1 LLNKLIS
8 LIPEHETYVG
18 VFGGAG
24 SLLLNKPPSKV
35 EVFNDIDGDL
45 INLFLVVRDRPK
57 EFVEKFRF
65 LLYSRELNKR
75 WTKEFNFKDSVE
87 RAIRFYYVMCSC
99 FSGRFGSGWSSKR
112 YVNQPKR
119 FFDSLENIKLIAKRL
134 KEVHIDN
141 LDFRKCIRN
150 WDSQQTFF
158 FLDSPYFGKHLYRYD
173 FTLKDHLDLRRILG
187 KVRGKWLLTYNDN
200 AKVRGLYK
208 GFFIQRAIMWK
219 SASLI
224 KFCPRK
230 KFANLIIANYPP
242 KKVK

>member
-8 LIPEHETYVG
+8 LIPEHETYVE

-87 RAIRFYYVMCSC
+87 RAIRFREYVKLC
-99 FSGRFGSGWSSKR
+99 
-112 YVNQPKR
+112 YHIV
-119 FFDSLENIKLIAKRL
+119 LE
-134 KEVHIDN
+134 
-141 LDFRKCIRN
+141 
-150 WDSQQTFF
+150 
-158 FLDSPYFGKHLYRYD
+158 
-173 FTLKDHLDLRRILG
+173 
-187 KVRGKWLLTYNDN
+187 
-200 AKVRGLYK
+200 
-208 GFFIQRAIMWK
+208 
-219 SASLI
+219 
-224 KFCPRK
+224 
-230 KFANLIIANYPP
+230 
-242 KKVK
+242 